1 METQAINEQEFHY
14 ATYGARTMT
23 VDANGYYT
31 GESSITYSA
40 PVSAW
45 GNISAAR
52 GEASVEQFG
61 QDVAYDKIIVS
72 CDTDLPITDTTII
85 WIDNNPQTQ
94 PHDYIVKKVAKSL
107 NVISIAIRKVE
118 VTRVVS

>member
-1 METQAINEQEFHY
+1 METMTINQTQFYY
-14 ATYGARTMT
+14 ATYAGRQMS
-23 VDANGYYT
+23 VDGSGYYT
-31 GESSITYSA
+31 GESSISYSN
-40 PVSAW
+40 PVSAY
-45 GNISAAR
+45 GNVSAAR

-72 CDTDLPITDTTII
+72 CDTTLPITDTTII
-85 WIDNNPQTQ
+85 WLDNNPASQ

-118 VTRVVS
+118 VT